1 MSWSSRKKKESIFW
15 NVYFFRS
22 KFFWTFVFFISVYNV
37 LNKLQNMQNM
47 YIYIYIYIYIYTF
60 SIKKH
65 YFIHFCYLFSKPP
78 KPSVSLKD
86 LCVDKNGTIMF
97 ARKRA
102 TCMESTMISSLL
114 QGRRVNFERR
124 CRINGQGALM

>member
-1 MSWSSRKKKESIFW
+1 M
-15 NVYFFRS
+15 
-22 KFFWTFVFFISVYNV
+22 YNV

-47 YIYIYIYIYIYTF
+47 YIYIYIYIYTF